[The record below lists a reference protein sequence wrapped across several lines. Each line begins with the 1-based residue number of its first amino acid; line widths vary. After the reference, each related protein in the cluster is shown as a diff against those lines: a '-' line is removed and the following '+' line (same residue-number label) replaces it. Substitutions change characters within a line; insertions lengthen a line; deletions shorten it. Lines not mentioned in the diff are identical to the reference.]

1 MALNMLILNTPRSHV
16 RTLFLIPTALICCA
30 LAACSGNKSSSR
42 ETPKQPVKV
51 LGTLGAGNMS
61 AASIQA
67 IQTDAQGQLKNELKG
82 TKLVFVGKTAKVD
95 GTSSFKISVDNSAIG
110 QPVILNA
117 TSKGEAGFRCELVEG
132 CGDTPYLNTKTFP
145 HTEGSSDNF
154 ELRSA
159 IGEALNNVTLN
170 VNWITN
176 LANAY
181 AYTSYIKNAS
191 DVLLP
196 RAGIYNRYTIESA
209 NEQVSKLF
217 DLPDIISLTPT
228 SPSKLSTV
236 SRLKAAAREPSIR
249 YGALLAGVQRLVAQA
264 DTSYMA
270 WQKAL
275 VSDVL
280 DRQGFFNKGG
290 SDHASLFAIYDAAVH
305 VLETNIG
312 QQATTPSEAS
322 AALAALKSKRDGFV
336 DGEETKLS
344 KRYEPKSGGSL
355 AAIDQAKAFIKD
367 LNQRLVNFA
376 GKKPNT
382 CGTTGADDSTCMPS
396 FVDPKYV
403 SQLETHYN
411 ALGQDFDGV
420 KDDAEN
426 AIETLRDLSH
436 YYISC
441 LQGDNTCNSMDY
453 PTVHSNATYNKT
465 DRSLTHTSA
474 GKTIKLTFEP
484 FKRDGVIREF
494 NIFFLGAIGP
504 ITFKTFKVSGS
515 NESVTPSLRLVY
527 ENKQSLPQ
535 VYPKNSGDAG
545 VQPLGYDFNL
555 GGMSINTAH
564 QPFDIYLTAKLI
576 GVKDPVVSNSRFH
589 YNFTQISMVT
599 NIEGEQ
605 EVLNEP
611 ITVDGKSVSSLSD
624 KTELVVS
631 GSTFLGGGFRSET
644 EWPTFDDFFT
654 VRSDAKKDSVD
665 VGLFTYKRGTENV
678 TFENKPATVD
688 YVDFTAKGMPTNRYR
703 FYEVPENK
711 EAFGLQ
717 VCIVSSGQAKGC
729 QGVQL
734 VKGDASVQNFFDE
747 LSKKVFLVVSRGAY
761 QVKFPLADGKV
772 DLGAMGNSGTLDGKL
787 VSPFT
792 QGISELNVRLGHEL
806 VDEGKPIA
814 PAILDI
820 KTKRLEKDAWQ
831 VTATFGYDYTTPV
844 ISMIPVGKR
853 AQSVYV
859 SYVAG
864 GDNNT
869 KRFYE
874 LGSFLVYRG
883 GVTLFSDKDGGE
895 SIGLSGVSTVKY
907 EGGSDDKG
915 CGVQHKD
922 KAVAASGTCS
932 AVAYVAFR
940 NSLMAVIREERPNV
954 YVARFIDGSFIILGD

>member
-1 MALNMLILNTPRSHV
+1 
-16 RTLFLIPTALICCA
+16 
-30 LAACSGNKSSSR
+30 
-42 ETPKQPVKV
+42 
-51 LGTLGAGNMS
+51 MS
-61 AASIQA
+61 AASVQA
-67 IQTDAQGQLKNELKG
+67 IQTDAQGQLKNELKDN
-82 TKLVFVGKTAKVD
+82 KLVFVGKTAKVD
-95 GTSSFKISVDNSAIG
+95 STSSFNITVGSSAIG

-145 HTEGSSDNF
+145 YTEGSSDNF

-191 DVLLP
+191 DVLVP

-228 SPSKLSTV
+228 SPSQLSTV
-236 SRLKAAAREPSIR
+236 SRLNASAREPSIR
-249 YGALLAGVQRLVAQA
+249 YGALLAGVQRLIAQA
-264 DTSYMA
+264 DSSYMA

-280 DRQGFFNKGG
+280 ERQGFFNKGG
-290 SDHASLFAIYDAAVH
+290 SDHTSLFAIYDAAVH

-312 QQATTPSEAS
+312 QQATVPSEAS
-322 AALAALKSKRDGFV
+322 AALVSLKSKRDGFV
-336 DGEETKLS
+336 DGEETQLS

-382 CGTTGADDSTCMPS
+382 CGTTGADDNTCMPS

-411 ALGQDFDGV
+411 ALGQDFDAV
-420 KDDAEN
+420 KHDAEN

-441 LQGDNTCNSMDY
+441 LQGDNTCNSTDY
-453 PTVHSNATYNKT
+453 PNIHSNATYNKT
-465 DRSLTHTSA
+465 DQSLTHTSA
-474 GKTIKLTFEP
+474 GKTITLTFKP

-494 NIFFLGAIGP
+494 NIFFLGSIGP

-515 NESVTPSLRLVY
+515 DESVTPSLRLVY

-535 VYPKNSGDAG
+535 VYPQNSGDTG

-564 QPFDIYLTAKLI
+564 QPFDIYLSVKLI

-599 NIEGEQ
+599 SIEGER
-605 EVLNEP
+605 ETLNEP
-611 ITVDGKSVSSLSD
+611 ITVDGKSVSSLAD

-631 GSTFLGGGFRSET
+631 GSTYLPGSFRSET

-654 VRSDAKKDSVD
+654 ERSDAKKDSIQS
-665 VGLFTYKRGTENV
+665 GLFPYAIGTEDV
-678 TFENKPATVD
+678 MFEYKPVTVD
-688 YVDFTAKGMPTNRYR
+688 YFDFTAEGATNRYR

-717 VCIVSSGQAKGC
+717 VCVVSSGQAKGC
-729 QGVQL
+729 QGVQP
-734 VKGDASVQNFFDE
+734 VKGEASLQNFLDD
-747 LSKKVFLVVSRGAY
+747 LSKKVFLVASRGAY

-772 DLGAMGNSGTLDGKL
+772 DLDAMGNGGTLDGKL
-787 VSPFT
+787 ISPFT
-792 QGISELNVRLGHEL
+792 QGIKELNVRLGHEL

-814 PAILDI
+814 PAVLDI

-864 GDNNT
+864 GDKST

-915 CGVQHKD
+915 CGAQHQD

-940 NSLMAVIREERPNV
+940 NSLMAIIREERPNV
-954 YVARFIDGSFIILGD
+954 YVARFIDGSFIVLGD